1 MSFGITVTLLL
12 CIAAFCV
19 GLSVRSLWS
28 TRPADADSA
37 RVAPNQDD
45 EPYPLWFE

>member
-1 MSFGITVTLLL
+1 MNFSLTVTLLL

-19 GLSVRSLWS
+19 GLLVRALWVARPTAVDS
-28 TRPADADSA
+28 TPAVTDRS
-37 RVAPNQDD
+37 D

>member
-1 MSFGITVTLLL
+1 MNLTVTLLA

-19 GLSVRSLWS
+19 GLSARAAWIGRK
-28 TRPADADSA
+28 TQDDPAPTTNY
-37 RVAPNQDD
+37 RDD